1 MGKSTYTEEI
11 AAEICERLST
21 GEPLRQICRDT
32 HMPSWRTVY
41 DWIEAR
47 PDFAARFA
55 RGRDI
60 GYDAIAE
67 ETLELVDTV
76 PERITS
82 PAGDRIDPG
91 YVQWQRI
98 RVEQRLKLLA
108 KWSPRYRENTKV
120 ELTGAGGGPV
130 ELSES
135 QKAAK
140 LSAIIA
146 AAHARQQA
154 ASSTETPAESL
165 DGDDLV

>member
-11 AAEICERLST
+11 AAEICDRLSE
-21 GEPLRQICRDT
+21 GEPLRQICRDP
-32 HMPSWRTVY
+32 HMPNWRTVY
-41 DWIEAR
+41 HWIEDNK
-47 PDFAARFA
+47 DFAAQFA
-55 RGRDI
+55 RARDI

-67 ETLELVDTV
+67 DTISIIDDE
-76 PERITS
+76 PERMSLPGGT
-82 PAGDRIDPG
+82 RIDPAA
-91 YVQWQRI
+91 VAWQRN

-154 ASSTETPAESL
+154 ASSTETPAESP